1 MPRTDA
7 SGAVIPLIPCF
18 ARPAIPDDH
27 HRAPFSSGAPSAA
40 SVAGDK
46 RCGPA
51 KTPRR
56 PSDTLLNVQF
66 VEGNRLSGVVAA
78 FAALVSVAVLGYVI
92 GVIGVLRATDELV
105 LSRLA
110 FFVATPAL
118 MFATVSRAD
127 LGALLSPVLLTQV
140 VAVAFTAL
148 VFVLVAKLAWRR
160 SARQLTIGALAS
172 SYVNAG
178 NLGVPISLYVLGDA
192 ALVAPIL
199 LFQLLVLTPLSFL
212 VLDKG
217 SRSPR
222 AALLLPLRNP
232 LTVASLFG
240 LAFALAGVALPVTV
254 MRPIDLLGGAAVP
267 VALLAYGLSLYGS
280 RRAAPAPEEDGVGRD
295 IALAV
300 ALKAF
305 AQPAVAYATA
315 SLLGLEGTHLL
326 AATLFAALPTAQNI
340 YVYAVTYDTGRR
352 LARGAVLVTTG
363 LSIPI
368 MATLGAVLG

>member
-1 MPRTDA
+1 M
-7 SGAVIPLIPCF
+7 
-18 ARPAIPDDH
+18 
-27 HRAPFSSGAPSAA
+27 
-40 SVAGDK
+40 
-46 RCGPA
+46 
-51 KTPRR
+51 
-56 PSDTLLNVQF
+56 
-66 VEGNRLSGVVAA
+66 SGVVAA

-92 GVIGVLRATDELV
+92 GAVKVLRAGDELV

-127 LGALLSPVLLTQV
+127 LAALLSPVLLTQV
-140 VAVAFTAL
+140 IAVICTQL

-160 SARQLTIGALAS
+160 GTRQATIGALAS

-199 LFQLLVLTPLSFL
+199 LFQLLVLTPGAFL
-212 VLDKG
+212 ILDKG
-217 SRSPR
+217 SRSAR
-222 AALLLPLRNP
+222 AVLLLPLRNP
-232 LTVASLFG
+232 LTVASLLG
-240 LAFALAGVALPVTV
+240 LAFALAGISLPVTV
-254 MRPIDLLGGAAVP
+254 MRPIELLGGAAVP

-280 RRAAPAPEEDGVGRD
+280 RHAPAATDESGVGKD
-295 IALAV
+295 IALAA

-305 AQPAVAYATA
+305 AQPAVAYVTA
-315 SLLGLEGTHLL
+315 RFLLGLDGTQLL

-352 LARGAVLVTTG
+352 MARGTVLLTTG

-368 MATLGAVLG
+368 MTAIGAVLG